1 VGLGREADR
10 RQQAAFQRA
19 HRPADECPYPKPFAA
34 DFDDCSAYRPS
45 EYVGL
50 DTQYQPLPA
59 VWTCRHL
66 QVGVMPGMASSHY
79 ARCRLGTAEQRQA
92 WVAGLLADRVAAL
105 RDLSREISVVV
116 GPQLRDLWRAKGR
129 QLSSAFDPQA
139 AAELQK
145 AVDEISNLIEIFL
158 DENQDRMTGLGLPP
172 EATRALI
179 REALAE
185 WVRSPTAE
193 ASALELSDESLDRFP
208 PEIRDFLRPPSRPS
222 SALR

>member
-34 DFDDCSAYRPS
+34 DFDDCPAYRPS
-45 EYVGL
+45 EYVAL

-79 ARCRLGTAEQRQA
+79 ARCRLGTAQQRQA

-105 RDLSREISVVV
+105 RDISREISLVVK
-116 GPQLRDLWRAKGR
+116 PQLKDLWGAKGR
-129 QLSSAFDPQA
+129 QLSSVFDPRA
-139 AAELQK
+139 TGELQR
-145 AVDEISNLIEIFL
+145 AVDEIFSLIETFL
-158 DENQDRMTGLGLPP
+158 DENQDRMTRLGLPP

-185 WVRSPTAE
+185 WVRSPTPE
-193 ASALELSDESLDRFP
+193 ASAFDLSDEALVRFP
-208 PEIRDFLRPPSRPS
+208 PEIRDFLRPPSRSS